1 LDWEDYG
8 SNTMSVSQAKEWIT
22 QVETALGRPNE
33 CVICSGN
40 TAKEMLD
47 GADAFFGS
55 RRLWLAQYGSTPQP
69 QESWDSY
76 WLWQFT
82 DGIYGPSPHSID
94 GVGPCELV
102 RRYAGR
108 AGRTM
113 GDWIGGTWTSSA
125 EDAAS
130 TAAEGRRRQCQRT
143 QWRDRAGHRERSALQ
158 AIPSSGL
165 KLLDTRCLLVQRIAP
180 CMCQC
185 LEK

>member
-1 LDWEDYG
+1 LLWGAYHFAEATNVDQQVQNLLRFAAPDPDELFCLDWEDYG

-33 CVICSGN
+33 CVIYSGN

-47 GADAFFGS
+47 GADEFFGS

-82 DGIYGPSPHSID
+82 DGVYGPSPIASMAS
-94 GVGPCELV
+94 VPRFQLV

-108 AGRTM
+108 AGRTI
-113 GDWIGGTWTSSA
+113 GDWIGGTWT
-125 EDAAS
+125 
-130 TAAEGRRRQCQRT
+130 
-143 QWRDRAGHRERSALQ
+143 
-158 AIPSSGL
+158 
-165 KLLDTRCLLVQRIAP
+165 
-180 CMCQC
+180 
-185 LEK
+185 